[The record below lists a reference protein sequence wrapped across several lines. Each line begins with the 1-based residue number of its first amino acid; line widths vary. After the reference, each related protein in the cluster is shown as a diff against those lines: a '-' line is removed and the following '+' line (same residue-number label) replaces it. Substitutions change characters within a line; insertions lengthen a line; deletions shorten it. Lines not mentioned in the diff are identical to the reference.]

1 MKKLLLP
8 LAVSAALAGCGGGE
22 TLEDVKQDTKP
33 VMPVASVKFDPSNGV
48 ISVPNDILFSGTQ
61 DGTLNIP
68 GELDGDSKPL
78 LSRAGYADPSLALGG
93 LDGWSTQMPYQ
104 IGLNTPTGVTIDA
117 ATVAA
122 PGAVRIFEVVMG
134 DDAQTEA
141 CQNLSPAL
149 ACRVVSE
156 LTFGP
161 TGDFVSQLSE
171 DGQNINVIPVKPF
184 KSNTTYIT
192 VLTTNIKDT
201 VDGGR
206 SLTPSSTYTLLR
218 QEAPLVTDAQK
229 SLQAVIRS
237 YEQALVSS
245 ESIGA
250 EEIVYTA
257 AMTTQATGPVVG
269 TIKQLLAST
278 FGTAKQP
285 IVAVPEQDFMSVADK
300 FTELG
305 LAAALSPELLQAAGG
320 IRYLKGNIQLPQY
333 LSQPKNGE
341 DVALADTYWQALCDN
356 GVAVAAAKGA
366 AEAAGGQLPEPE
378 AGTVDAQ
385 CHALSGG
392 QLRDLGLDA
401 QKFVS
406 KYNVIPKEQWVAN
419 APVQITFPLS
429 EAPETGFP
437 VVIMQHGIT
446 SKKEDMLSL
455 TLALSQAGFATVA
468 IDHPMHGERGIDVD
482 GDGVDE
488 FNATT
493 KSVLHYMNLQSLLV
507 ARDNLRQSTAD
518 LLALRFGL
526 NAINAFSQVPLNFNT
541 NDVSFVG
548 QSLGSV
554 VAPSFIAHA
563 NLPFDNEAL
572 KAAEPLFKVGPAAL
586 SSGGAGIANFLVE
599 SASFGPVVKTAV
611 VQGASD
617 LAVSK
622 KFVSYLQE
630 GAIADCGSFAGS
642 ASAFAACAYN
652 TFVANLEAEGD
663 LASIAAINATVDQ
676 FAYASQTVLDSA
688 DPLNYAPLVRAVNTP
703 MYMSVVVG
711 GEGENK
717 GDQVIP
723 ATTLPRNPLGGST
736 PLAALMGLET
746 ATESKQ
752 STDGTAGRY
761 VVNFSQGH
769 HSSLLTPAF
778 DERTG
783 GTALGHAQAT
793 AEMQKQVATYLASKG
808 LMLPITDE
816 SVIAK

>member
-33 VMPVASVKFDPSNGV
+33 VTPVASVKFDPSNGV

-68 GELDGDSKPL
+68 GELDGDSKPQV
-78 LSRAGYADPSLALGG
+78 SRASYADPSLALGG

-104 IGLNTPTGVTIDA
+104 IGLNTPSGVTIDA

-122 PGAVRIFEVVMG
+122 PGAVRIFEVAMG
-134 DDAQTEA
+134 NDGQTEA
-141 CQNLSPAL
+141 CAQLTPAL

-161 TGDFVSQLSE
+161 TGDFVSQLSS
-171 DGQNINVIPVKPF
+171 DGQNINIIPVKPF
-184 KSNTTYIT
+184 KTNTTYIT
-192 VLTTNIKDT
+192 VLTTNIKDGI
-201 VDGGR
+201 DGGR

-218 QEAPLVTDAQK
+218 QEAPLVTDAQQ

-237 YEQALVSS
+237 YERALVAS
-245 ESIGA
+245 ESISA

-257 AMTTQATGPVVG
+257 AMTTQSTGAVVG
-269 TIKQLLAST
+269 SIKQLLAAT
-278 FGTAKQP
+278 INTERQP
-285 IVAVPEQDFMSVADK
+285 MVTVAEQDFVSVADK
-300 FTELG
+300 FEEFG
-305 LAAALSPELLQAAGG
+305 LAATLPPELLQAAGG

-333 LSQPKNGE
+333 LSRPKNGE
-341 DVALADTYWQALCDN
+341 SAALADTYWQAKCDN
-356 GVAVAAAKGA
+356 GVAVMAATA
-366 AEAAGGQLPEPE
+366 AAGGQLPEPA
-378 AGTVDAQ
+378 AGSLDEQ
-385 CHALSGG
+385 CQQLSGG

-401 QKFVS
+401 QKFVT
-406 KYNVIPKEQWVAN
+406 KYNPIPEEQWVAN

-429 EAPETGFP
+429 PAPETGFP

-446 SKKEDMLSL
+446 SKKEDMLGL

-468 IDHPMHGERGIDVD
+468 IDHPLHGERGIDVD
-482 GDGVDE
+482 GDGNDE
-488 FNATT
+488 FNAST

-518 LLALRFGL
+518 LLALRLGL
-526 NAINAFSQVPLNFNT
+526 HAINAASQVPLNFNT
-541 NDVSFVG
+541 HDVSFVG
-548 QSLGSV
+548 QSLGSI

-563 NLPFDNEAL
+563 NLPFTDERL
-572 KAAEPLFKVGPAAL
+572 KQAEPLFKVGPAAL

-599 SASFGPVVKTAV
+599 SGSFGPVVKTAV
-611 VQGASD
+611 LQGASD

-622 KFVSYLQE
+622 KFGSYLQE
-630 GAIADCGSFAGS
+630 GAVADCSAFAGS

-663 LASIAAINATVDQ
+663 LASIGAINATVDQ

-736 PLAALMGLET
+736 PLAAMMGLET
-746 ATESKQ
+746 VTESQQ

-769 HSSLLTPAF
+769 HSSLLTPSF
-778 DERTG
+778 DQQTG
-783 GTALGHAQAT
+783 GTAQGHAQAT

-808 LMLPITDE
+808 LLLPITDA